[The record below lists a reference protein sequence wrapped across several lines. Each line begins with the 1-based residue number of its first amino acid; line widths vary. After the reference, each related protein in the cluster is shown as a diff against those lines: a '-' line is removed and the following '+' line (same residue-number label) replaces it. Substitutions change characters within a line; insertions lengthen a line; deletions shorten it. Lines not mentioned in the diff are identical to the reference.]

1 MNAYRRPGVISSMS
15 LAVVCLCAEW
25 CGTCRDFR
33 AAFDSVARRWP
44 DAGFVWAD
52 IEAHE
57 DLLDDMGLEIENFPT
72 VLIASGD
79 GSALHFAGPTTPFAD
94 TLQRLCRTA
103 EAGDL
108 PTLDAPSW
116 LTLLN
121 TLARP

>member
-1 MNAYRRPGVISSMS
+1 MS

-33 AAFDSVARRWP
+33 ALFDGVAGQWP

-52 IEAHE
+52 VETHE
-57 DLLDDMGLEIENFPT
+57 DLLDDLDLEIENFPT

-79 GSALHFAGPTTPFAD
+79 GRTLHFAGPITPFAD

-103 EAGDL
+103 AAGDL
-108 PTLDAPSW
+108 PAIQAPAW
-116 LTLLN
+116 LTLLS
-121 TLARP
+121 TLRRP